1 LSDGRRCCFEFTSG
15 RSITEES
22 HLRP

>member
-22 HLRP
+22 HFRR